1 MLLHQ
6 ILECTTNEK
15 IKKKSYK
22 INKFKFSAPTC
33 NGKFELTDGSY
44 SISDIH
50 DQLEHILKRHGEKAY
65 NLSIITYVN
74 KIENMIIFKIKTRYY
89 L

>member
-1 MLLHQ
+1 MFLHQ

-50 DQLEHILKRHGEKAY
+50 D
-65 NLSIITYVN
+65 
-74 KIENMIIFKIKTRYY
+74 
-89 L
+89 